1 MARGRI
7 VIVATALF
15 LLTTALAWAQGPNPL
30 PDAPSALPAQPAP
43 QAASGGS
50 SSQPYTPLTPGQKFE
65 HFGRAAVNPYFILGG
80 AAAAGISQAADTNP
94 GYGQGGEGY
103 AKRFGAAMA
112 DQASSNFFGTFLY
125 PTIFHQD
132 PRYFRKGPEG
142 GTGGQRLGYAITRVF
157 VTRGDSGKSQFN
169 ISRILGSLTSAT
181 LSNVYYSAHEQT
193 GAKTAERFGLNLAG
207 QAGFNVV
214 REFLP
219 NIFHRKGNN

>member
-1 MARGRI
+1 M
-7 VIVATALF
+7 TA
-15 LLTTALAWAQGPNPL
+15 AAWAQGPNAAL
-30 PDAPSALPAQPAP
+30 PDAPSALPARAP
-43 QAASGGS
+43 QAASGG
-50 SSQPYTPLTPGQKFE
+50 SQPYTPLTPGQKFE
-65 HFGRAAVNPYFILGG
+65 HFARASVNPYFLLGG

-157 VTRGDSGKSQFN
+157 VTRNDSGKSAFN
-169 ISRILGSLTSAT
+169 ISRVLGSLTSAT
-181 LSNVYYSAHEQT
+181 LSNVYYSTHEQT

-219 NIFHRKGNN
+219 NIFHRKGND

>member
-1 MARGRI
+1 MA
-7 VIVATALF
+7 LLLLLCF
-15 LLTTALAWAQGPNPL
+15 LLLTTAAVWAQDPNAL
-30 PDAPSALPAQPAP
+30 PDAPSALPAAAA
-43 QAASGGS
+43 QAGGS
-50 SSQPYTPLTPGQKFE
+50 SSAPPYTPLTPGQKFE
-65 HFGRAAVNPYFILGG
+65 HFARASVNPYFLLGAG
-80 AAAAGISQAADTNP
+80 AAAGISQAADTNP

-103 AKRFGAAMA
+103 GKRFGAAIA
-112 DQASSNFFGTFLY
+112 DEASSNFFGTFLY

-169 ISRILGSLTSAT
+169 ISRVLGSLSSAA
-181 LSNVYYSAHEQT
+181 LSNVYYSVHEQT

-219 NIFHRKGNN
+219 NIFHRKGND